1 MIEEELWLIETTGIA
16 RLSKSS
22 VQTGARSA
30 EYGKA
35 GPCFCSQLAVPGV
48 ANTTPHPPCSC
59 AMVTACSSSPLKLA
73 HPLTPT
79 GTITCSPTL
88 KSPSRSGPKPTKP
101 LPRLLPV
108 KSGTGFMP
116 NKRNCTLSSPIT
128 RGRRPGR
135 SQWSHWN
142 AKKTKGLEPKQAC
155 SSHGFLTRE

>member
-1 MIEEELWLIETTGIA
+1 MADRNNWNRKTIEEF
-16 RLSKSS
+16 RSK
-22 VQTGARSA
+22 GARSV

-35 GPCFCSQLAVPGV
+35 GPCFCSQPSVPGV
-48 ANTTPHPPCSC
+48 ANTTPHPPCTC

-101 LPRLLPV
+101 LPRLSPV
-108 KSGTGFMP
+108 KSETGSMP
-116 NKRNCTLSSPIT
+116 NKRNCILSSPII

-135 SQWSHWN
+135 SQWSHWT
-142 AKKTKGLEPKQAC
+142 AKKTNRSILLLAAVAVVC
-155 SSHGFLTRE
+155 